1 MTQER
6 NEGVD
11 IELTFSSEPNHGTN
25 NQTETQEES
34 AQTSAPDATGDDAG
48 SPQTVRSPN
57 AVQTAE
63 FTSPSGDKPDYAISL
78 PSVGLFD
85 FNQRLIRFNNLNLDE
100 NADGMKRWK
109 HVTQNSI
116 DYYTVGA
123 LYQDRLHEKGSEFR
137 QGLQSD
143 AGELNTIAPIKMKNS
158 GGELKGE
165 IALLKV
171 SKMLGL
177 GDVVNVPLPH
187 SGIWVTI
194 KPPTEKDLIDFYNS
208 IFREK
213 IMLGRTTFG
222 LTLTNFSVHIN
233 NRLMDFIIKHIH
245 SVNYGDLP
253 KEDLKNYMLIHDFPI
268 LAWGFAS
275 TMYPN
280 GFEFE
285 RACVTDVQAC
295 SYVAKAKLN
304 MAKLLWVDN
313 PSLSA
318 AQKKIMEEFRPNRL
332 TLESYRKFITEHI
345 RVSGSTFTTENGMK
359 FKLKVPTFN
368 EYTTDGLAWIS
379 GINSAIENIILQ
391 ESDDDGEAEAKAKS
405 EMLNQYVKTSILRQ
419 FNHFIDEIDLGE
431 GENIVDRATIN
442 TVLEA
447 FSAQDDLRNEIT
459 TNILKFK
466 AKTTL
471 ALVGIPEYK
480 CPNCGSHQN
489 PTPVNDNFVNVI
501 PLDAMNLFFTL
512 ITLRISKVLERDI

>member
-6 NEGVD
+6 IESMSVD
-11 IELTFSSEPNHGTN
+11 DLTFNSEPDHGKN
-25 NQTETQEES
+25 DQAASQEDTPQ
-34 AQTSAPDATGDDAG
+34 ASAPDATEHDAG
-48 SPQTVRSPN
+48 SPQTVRPSN

-63 FTSPSGDKPDYAISL
+63 YSSESSGRPDYAVSL
-78 PSVGLFD
+78 PSIGLFN
-85 FNQRLIRFNNLNLDE
+85 FNTQLRRFNNLNLDE
-100 NADGMKRWK
+100 NAPGMKGWQR
-109 HVTQNSI
+109 VTQNSI

-123 LYQDRLHEKGSEFR
+123 LYQDRLHEEGSKFS
-137 QGLQSD
+137 QGIQTD
-143 AGELNTIAPIKMKNS
+143 NGELNSMAPLKMKS
-158 GGELKGE
+158 APGELKGE

-233 NRLMDFIIKHIH
+233 NRLMDFMMKHIH

-253 KEDLKNYMLIHDFPI
+253 KTELKNYMLIHDFPI
-268 LAWGFAS
+268 LAWGFAA

-280 GFEFE
+280 GFDYE

-295 SYVAKAKLN
+295 SHVAKAKIN
-304 MAKLLWVDN
+304 VAKLLWVDN
-313 PSLSA
+313 PSLSV
-318 AQKKIMEEFRPNRL
+318 AQKKILEEFRPNKL
-332 TLESYRKFITEHI
+332 SLDSYRKFIGEHV
-345 RVSGSTFTTENGMK
+345 RVAGSSFTTTSGIK

-391 ESDDDGEAEAKAKS
+391 ETDAEDDDGKAKT

-431 GENIVDRATIN
+431 GEIISDRDTIN
-442 TVLEA
+442 KVLEA

-459 TNILKFK
+459 ENVLKYK
-466 AKTTL
+466 AKTTI
-471 ALVGIPEYK
+471 AIVGIPEYK
-480 CPNCGSHQN
+480 CPSCGHPQN
-489 PTPVNDNFVNVI
+489 PNPTNENFVNVI
-501 PLDAMNLFFTL
+501 PLDVMNLFFTL
-512 ITLRISKVLERDI
+512 ITLRISKILEREV